1 MNEVVRCYNSL
12 LDLKILVWHTP
23 SYTLVGF
30 WLIRTPFLYYYINSP
45 FLHLSFI
52 ISGVSVCSTLAT
64 LQNAMHQIKTYRLSL
79 HNHTNYT
86 SILIHNCFYFLT
98 YSISDYR
105 CMPYLLYCRAHQ
117 QQSADRLTIIKQ
129 LTYYEQQQST
139 INGRLID
146 VITG

>member
-1 MNEVVRCYNSL
+1 MVFGSSGPLFC
-12 LDLKILVWHTP
+12 
-23 SYTLVGF
+23 
-30 WLIRTPFLYYYINSP
+30 FLYYYINSP

-79 HNHTNYT
+79 SNHTIYT
-86 SILIHNCFYFLT
+86 SPFILIHNCFYFLT

-105 CMPYLLYCRAHQ
+105 CMPYPLYCMAHQ

-129 LTYYEQQQST
+129 LTYYDQQQST

-146 VITG
+146 CDYWLIDWLTTFSHSMVTC